1 MNEMGSNY
9 VKLEANAVM
18 PMNEGG
24 SSTGGYYES
33 GARINWVSPGG
44 ITAQGWYIY
53 DSNSP
58 FYQEDVTA
66 IEEHAERYG
75 NLNTYFEAWGNKV
88 GIDREGFVKQTI
100 EDSCWSL
107 II

>member
-24 SSTGGYYES
+24 SSTDGYYQS

-53 DSNSP
+53 NPNSP
-58 FYQEDVTA
+58 FYQQDETA
-66 IEEHAERYG
+66 IEEHAEQYG
-75 NLNTYFEAWGNKV
+75 NLNTYFEAWGNKD
-88 GIDREGFVKQTI
+88 GIDREGFVKETL
-100 EDSCWSL
+100 EASCWSL

>member
-44 ITAQGWYIY
+44 ITAQ
-53 DSNSP
+53 NSP